1 MTLKE
6 FLFEFEE
13 LELKTKI
20 INATFSFCYEN
31 LMEQAN
37 KEAELVL
44 TSLFDQIYLLADQMG
59 ELMKKGWSGIQEG
72 TV

>member
-1 MTLKE
+1 MTLKD

-31 LMEQAN
+31 LLEQAN
-37 KEAELVL
+37 QEAEMVL
-44 TSLFDQIYLLADQMG
+44 SGLFDQIYLLTDQMG
-59 ELMKKGWSGIQEG
+59 ELMKKGWNGINK
-72 TV
+72 TK

>member
-20 INATFSFCYEN
+20 INVTFSFCYEN
-31 LMEQAN
+31 LLEQVN

-44 TSLFDQIYLLADQMG
+44 TSLFEQIYLLTDQMG
-59 ELMKKGWSGIQEG
+59 ELMNKGWNGIE
-72 TV
+72 

>member
-1 MTLKE
+1 MTLKD

-31 LMEQAN
+31 LLAQTN

-44 TSLFDQIYLLADQMG
+44 TGLFDQLYLLTDQMG
-59 ELMKKGWSGIQEG
+59 ELMKKGWIGIK
-72 TV
+72 

>member
-20 INATFSFCYEN
+20 INVTFSFCYEN
-31 LMEQAN
+31 LLEQVN
-37 KEAELVL
+37 KE
-44 TSLFDQIYLLADQMG
+44 F
-59 ELMKKGWSGIQEG
+59 
-72 TV
+72 